1 MKQIFW
7 LSFFLI
13 LVFIL
18 SGCTPVSQTIQPSQE
33 AQHPSSTNLL
43 AMNTVAPTSTPT
55 LAITETPS
63 STAIQTPLVT
73 LRPENVKE
81 TMQPLLQDPMNCAIP
96 CFLGITP
103 GKTSLDTVR
112 AFFSPLGFI
121 HREGTDLNSGR
132 DFYSIGYEDFIGRDS
147 HVTLYITNNL
157 VENIYIMPEII
168 KQKEG
173 SPRDWIAYSQETII
187 KKFGQPSRVDF
198 YLAWPGSGGSEIIM
212 NMYFYSSNLIV
223 QYTGENML
231 DSSNHSPH
239 LCPLTAP
246 FDYVRLWLGPNP
258 PNSPLAGVPLE
269 QATSL
274 TMDQFTQLMLGDP
287 QNACFI
293 INEDEFNQ
301 VMSDARSVF
310 HKSF

>member
-1 MKQIFW
+1 MMKQISW
-7 LSFFLI
+7 LFLFLI
-13 LVFIL
+13 TIFIL
-18 SGCTPVSQTIQPSQE
+18 SGCASERQTIQPTQK
-33 AQHPSSTNLL
+33 AHLPSSTNLQVV
-43 AMNTVAPTSTPT
+43 NTVAPTSTAT
-55 LAITETPS
+55 LANTVPPS
-63 STAIQTPLVT
+63 PTATQTSLST
-73 LRPENVKE
+73 LRPEFVKE
-81 TMQPLLQDPMNCAIP
+81 TMQPLLQDPMNCATP
-96 CFLGITP
+96 CFLGIAP

-112 AFFSPLGFI
+112 AFFNPLGFM

-132 DFYSIGYEDFIGRDS
+132 DFFSIGYEDFIGRNS
-147 HVTLYITNNL
+147 HVTLYIFNNL
-157 VENIYIMPEII
+157 VENIYILPEII

-198 YLAWPGSGGSEIIM
+198 YLAWTGDEGSEIIM

-231 DSSNHSPH
+231 DKSNHSPQ
-239 LCPLTAP
+239 LCPLTDS

-293 INEDEFNQ
+293 INEDGFN
-301 VMSDARSVF
+301 
-310 HKSF
+310 